1 VELFGGGEARGEM
14 VLQTCGIGQIDAPEL
29 DLAGLEWRKD
39 VDLFPI
45 TQDKRH
51 GGFVRCIAIIISCL
65 GTLVLQQAEQTMKYW
80 EIYNFQV
87 SMRAIVCID
96 FSNCAYN

>member
-1 VELFGGGEARGEM
+1 VELFGGVEARGEM
-14 VLQTCGIGQIDAPEL
+14 VVQTRGTSQIDPPEL

-45 TQDKRH
+45 TQHERH
-51 GGFVRCIAIIISCL
+51 GGFVRCTAIIISCS
-65 GTLVLQQAEQTMKYW
+65 GTLVLQEAENAMKYW

-87 SMRAIVCID
+87 SM
-96 FSNCAYN
+96 

>member
-1 VELFGGGEARGEM
+1 VELFGGGEARDEM
-14 VLQTCGIGQIDAPEL
+14 VVQTRGTSQIDPPEL
-29 DLAGLEWRKD
+29 DLARLEWRKD

-51 GGFVRCIAIIISCL
+51 DGFVRRIAIIISCS
-65 GTLVLQQAEQTMKYW
+65 GTLVLQQARSPMKYW

-87 SMRAIVCID
+87 SM
-96 FSNCAYN
+96 